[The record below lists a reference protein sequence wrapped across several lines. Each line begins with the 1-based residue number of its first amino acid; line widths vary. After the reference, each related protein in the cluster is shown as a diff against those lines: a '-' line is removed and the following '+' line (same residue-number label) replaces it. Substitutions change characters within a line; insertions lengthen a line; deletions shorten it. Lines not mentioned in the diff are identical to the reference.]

1 MTRFKEKFFIQTNIS
16 LVNKI
21 TLAGLFI
28 ALAIILNKIIAI
40 NAISFIPFLRIS
52 FGGCA
57 VIILASLL
65 LGPLFGGI
73 VGVFSDI
80 FGYLIF
86 DMSAYGYF
94 PQITLIYLLLGVLPS
109 FIFGLIKNMKNK
121 KALLSVEA
129 TLMGIL
135 LIGLSLYLGLS
146 NEITLF
152 SNTYTISLWMK
163 IVLPSAAFILFSL
176 IIVATILIDRHFS
189 RMSTSNIPLNTYQIS
204 FGCFLTELIVMVG
217 FGAYIKALCFGLS
230 MYLVILVC
238 QTIVMFFDV
247 CLNTFIISYVL
258 VIFKRY
264 YPAKVAVNN

>member
-1 MTRFKEKFFIQTNIS
+1 METFKDRFFIKTNMS

-52 FGGCA
+52 FGGVA
-57 VIILASLL
+57 VIILASIL

-73 VGVFSDI
+73 VGVFSDV
-80 FGYLIF
+80 FGYLLF

-109 FIFGLIKNMKNK
+109 FIFGLIKNMKSK
-121 KALLSVEA
+121 KLLLSLESVV
-129 TLMGIL
+129 MGL
-135 LIGLSLYLGLS
+135 LLVGLSLYLGLS
-146 NEITLF
+146 EEISLF
-152 SNTYTISLWMK
+152 GSTYSISLWMK
-163 IVLPSAAFILFSL
+163 IVLPVAALLLFSL
-176 IIVATILIDRHFS
+176 IIALTIVIDRHFLKLQPKN
-189 RMSTSNIPLNTYQIS
+189 TPLNTYQIS

-230 MYLVILVC
+230 MYLLILVC
-238 QTIVMFFDV
+238 QTLVMFFDV

-258 VIFKRY
+258 IIFKRY
-264 YPAKVAVNN
+264 YPVKVAANN

>member
-1 MTRFKEKFFIQTNIS
+1 MTKFKEKFFIETNLS

-28 ALAIILNKIIAI
+28 ALAIIFNKIIAI

-65 LGPLFGGI
+65 LGPLFGGV
-73 VGVFSDI
+73 VGVFSDV

-109 FIFGLIKNMKNK
+109 FIFGLIKNMKSK
-121 KALLSVEA
+121 SLLLSLECI
-129 TLMGIL
+129 LMSLL
-135 LIGLSLYLGLS
+135 LIGLSLYLGLN
-146 NEITLF
+146 NEVTIF
-152 SNTYTISLWMK
+152 GSTYSISLWMK
-163 IVLPSAAFILFSL
+163 IVLPLVAFILFGL
-176 IIVATILIDRHFS
+176 IILITVLIDRHFAKLES
-189 RMSTSNIPLNTYQIS
+189 KNIPLNTYQIS
-204 FGCFLTELIVMVG
+204 FGCFISELVVMVG

-230 MYLVILVC
+230 MYLLILAC
-238 QTIVMFFDV
+238 QSLVMFFDV
-247 CLNTFIISYVL
+247 ALNTFIISYVL

-264 YPAKVAVNN
+264 YPAKVAVNS